1 MTAQKRQAAVMEPV
15 REMDSPF
22 TEVAV
27 VERPSSVKHQWQVTQ
42 EVLMIAET
50 VQTGKA
56 VKLAARTDAAMKLIQ
71 NALRHQVRQMGLKMS
86 YRKEAAGRIVAW
98 AEKVGETK

>member
-1 MTAQKRQAAVMEPV
+1 MAKKRDAVVEPV

-22 TEVAV
+22 MEVAI
-27 VERPSSVKHQWQVTQ
+27 VERPSGVKHQWQVSEQ
-42 EVLMIAET
+42 VQMIAET

>member
-1 MTAQKRQAAVMEPV
+1 MTAQRKKGPAVEPV

-22 TEVAV
+22 MEVAI
-27 VERPSSVKHQWQVTQ
+27 VERPSSVKHQWQVSEQ
-42 EVLMIAET
+42 VQMIAET

-86 YRKEAAGRIVAW
+86 YRKDGAGRIVAW
-98 AEKVGETK
+98 AEKGESK